1 MFIWLAR
8 FLVCSGI
15 DLESSAGY
23 LRQSSLSEFC
33 ASGSVIDQI
42 CSFNGHDETI
52 IYTTSFVI
60 HHTICCSLAYG
71 IISLVP
77 QDQYSL
83 LILTQLHHSY

>member
-15 DLESSAGY
+15 DLDSRAGY
-23 LRQSSLSEFC
+23 LRQSSLSEFY